1 MKLKYK
7 VTNKEELPAEQLP
20 FYTER
25 DGALVLDVDGA
36 IDRTK
41 VDEFQKEKISLLTQL
56 DEVKKRYEGIDPDA
70 VRQLEAEKQKLEEQQ
85 ALKAG
90 EVERVIESR
99 LKSYQ
104 GVHEKQVKDLASE
117 RAALVARLSEIQID
131 QGVVGV
137 ATKKGLH
144 PTAIPDITHR
154 ARQVFRLVNGEAT
167 PYEADGKTVKVGRDG
182 MRPMTLDEWLERQV
196 EEAPH
201 LFASSKGEASG
212 KTEETLADGKR
223 NPFQRGSW
231 NLTEQMLLM
240 KANPAL
246 AQRLKAEALG

>member
-1 MKLKYK
+1 MKLKYR
-7 VTNKEELPAEQLP
+7 VSNKEELAPEQVP

-41 VDEFQKEKISLLTQL
+41 LDEFQKEKISLLTQL

-99 LKSYQ
+99 LKSFQ
-104 GVHEKQVKDLASE
+104 TVHEKQVKDLASE
-117 RAALVARLSEIQID
+117 RDALVARLSEIQID

-137 ATKKGLH
+137 ATKKGLR
-144 PTAIPDITHR
+144 PTGVRATTAR
-154 ARQVFRLVNGEAT
+154 ARRVFRLVNGEPT
-167 PYEADGKTVKVGRDG
+167 PYEPDGKTVKIGKDG
-182 MRPMTLDEWLERQV
+182 ASPMSLD
-196 EEAPH
+196 
-201 LFASSKGEASG
+201 
-212 KTEETLADGKR
+212 
-223 NPFQRGSW
+223 
-231 NLTEQMLLM
+231 
-240 KANPAL
+240 
-246 AQRLKAEALG
+246 